1 MKTWVKLYTE
11 IIDDKKL
18 RPFSWAE
25 RGILMTLIALAGRL
39 DYRDAN
45 EDETGQL
52 DTLQDVAWYLRCDI
66 EELQEAVQKFIKCG
80 MLEDR
85 GGVLFLANY
94 GRRQK
99 RPPSTKRAAVNK
111 RVKRHREKD
120 KTEGVTTLH
129 PERNEDVTQLERK
142 SRIERGERK
151 ESDESAPPSF
161 WELLSLCRLDEEL
174 LTEAQRKELWKATR
188 TLEKQRE
195 PEHDDFEK
203 FGRWWYAA
211 DWRGKK
217 GDAPRPSQVQ
227 AEWSRF
233 EKWRKENAGQWREPK
248 TLRAS

>member
-66 EELQEAVQKFIKCG
+66 EELQEAVKKFIKCG

-99 RPPSTKRAAVNK
+99 RPPSAKRAAVNK
-111 RVKRHREKD
+111 RVKRHRAKD
-120 KTEGVTTLH
+120 KTEDVTTLH

-142 SRIERGERK
+142 SRIERVDAEK
-151 ESDESAPPSF
+151 SEADVTAATSKAFSAWLDAKNNYMTQLDTDQLVDLIADYSDEWVAASIQEANKSKRRGGISFKYIMAILERWKKEGFQSAMRSESEVKDVT
-161 WELLSLCRLDEEL
+161 WIS
-174 LTEAQRKELWKATR
+174 T
-188 TLEKQRE
+188 
-195 PEHDDFEK
+195 
-203 FGRWWYAA
+203 
-211 DWRGKK
+211 
-217 GDAPRPSQVQ
+217 
-227 AEWSRF
+227 
-233 EKWRKENAGQWREPK
+233 
-248 TLRAS
+248 